1 MTYGG
6 RWSWDEVS
14 LTLIGMGDP
23 HNEVRW
29 KKLRMQQ
36 TDTGELTRAQ
46 YYDRVRSQIKH
57 EDELLN
63 LRVVWQLLAQ
73 SFFISTYATLLNA
86 QKEAKNVLFAEEQ
99 QVLLWLM
106 PIAALLAGLLT
117 SASIFTSLANIA
129 SLRHRYESYAKNQ
142 PEDHT
147 SKLFPPIQG
156 EEPLRKLAN
165 IAPIGLPLLFIL
177 AWLIILIRLL
187 FPVAVG

>member
-29 KKLRMQQ
+29 KKPRMQQ
-36 TDTGELTRAQ
+36 TDTGELTRA
-46 YYDRVRSQIKH
+46 
-57 EDELLN
+57 
-63 LRVVWQLLAQ
+63 VWQLLAQ

-142 PEDHT
+142 PEDHK